1 MAWIAPAQ
9 AEGVVN
15 VNVNINVNHGRRSA
29 KRLLRLIEI

>member
-1 MAWIAPAQ
+1 MAWTAPAQ